1 MGKFSVDS
9 KMKELLRNPQT
20 ADILEKWCPGPKENP
35 SMKLVGAMTLRKVL
49 AFPESAELAVHLEEM
64 DAELKAVE

>member
-1 MGKFSVDS
+1 MSGNEGKSVHEVS
-9 KMKELLRNPQT
+9 
-20 ADILEKWCPGPKENP
+20 
-35 SMKLVGAMTLRKVL
+35 GAMTLRKVL